1 MKRTWLDGAISCG
14 GMGTWMKHYQKNAI
28 QQPKLA
34 TEKFW
39 SLLETEVATTQLMLQ
54 FATEFATEIDHHVQ
68 LVLATKLATEMKGR

>member
-1 MKRTWLDGAISCG
+1 
-14 GMGTWMKHYQKNAI
+14 MKHYQKNAI

-34 TEKFW
+34 AEKFW
-39 SLLETEVATTQLMLQ
+39 SLLETEVATTQLTLQ